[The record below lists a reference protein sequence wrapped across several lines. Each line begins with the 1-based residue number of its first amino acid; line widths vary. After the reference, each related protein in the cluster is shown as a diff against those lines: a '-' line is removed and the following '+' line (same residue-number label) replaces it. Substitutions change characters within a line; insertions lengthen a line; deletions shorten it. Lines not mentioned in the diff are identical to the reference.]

1 MPVSV
6 SSTSIGLVSS
16 TSTSSTEETAVL
28 VKNFPITDT
37 NTHTYRTDPSYFYL
51 VSMPSVSAY
60 AIWIYN
66 STNQMINVQVIGNL
80 TNDQTYPDYTIG
92 SAYTV
97 ASGGTNMYV
106 LAEDTALTP
115 FVSLSISANT
125 APTSGAVYAVVI
137 TE

>member
-1 MPVSV
+1 M
-6 SSTSIGLVSS
+6 
-16 TSTSSTEETAVL
+16 EETAVL

-97 ASGGTNMYV
+97 ASDGTNMYV
-106 LAEDTALTP
+106 LAADAALTP